1 MTQREAED
9 LTQQV
14 WQLIKTVCNSEALSD
29 FKVKREQLD
38 LLIESI
44 KQFESKNIAVPEDLP
59 KLRESL
65 TEEMEKAKVEQDV
78 LSFLGQQ
85 ISQMLAAIDTKV
97 GQRKPEVEG

>member
-29 FKVKREQLD
+29 FKVKREQLY
-38 LLIESI
+38 LIVESI
-44 KQFESKNIAVPEDLP
+44 TQFENRNITVPEDLP
-59 KLRESL
+59 KLKESL

-78 LSFLGQQ
+78 LSFLGEQ

-97 GQRKPEVEG
+97 SQRRPEAEG